1 MGVNDLMMK
10 FQLPFYHSCTHQRSP
25 SWLRGLGKPHGEGF
39 LCMQG
44 DTDGREGDTDDGE
57 DANRLQPS
65 NIIPEIGVVT
75 CMHIRRLCQQA
86 SLCLALYLKSL
97 RMCRGR

>member
-1 MGVNDLMMK
+1 
-10 FQLPFYHSCTHQRSP
+10 
-25 SWLRGLGKPHGEGF
+25 
-39 LCMQG
+39 MQG

-86 SLCLALYLKSL
+86 SLCLALYLKFIAHVQGKMSL
-97 RMCRGR
+97 TTSLQGDQDWKHRNPSCVHV